1 MKTVPAHRDQDSALR
16 SVLHVG
22 EAAAVASVL
31 VKFQRKLGMRADVI
45 SLQEEDPYGYV
56 RFYGGGIEVSQPKLH
71 RIVSAV
77 IHKWRYGSERKKI
90 MKANV
95 EPWKDLVPYEATQ
108 NKLLFRIGLQRRWY
122 LRQIIDSAASYDV
135 IHLHFYP
142 QFAPHIRSKFP
153 DKKIV
158 IHHHGSALRN
168 ATPTYRRIQKEY
180 EKSADL
186 VLVSTE
192 DLLHCLDGVDGTHL
206 PIPCD
211 TDVFYPSET
220 PPKHEKILRIRNS
233 LVSDTWAD
241 STYKKL
247 DLGLPY
253 TVLER
258 NIQYG
263 DMRNVLC
270 NYTHYIDWTPAA
282 QVGRHVYTTLGLQAL
297 ACGLTVL
304 GCDFKMHSG
313 GLPPEH
319 QPHNVVRQLNKLYEL
334 PN

>member
-1 MKTVPAHRDQDSALR
+1 MKTASIHKDQDPAFR

-22 EAAAVASVL
+22 EAAAVTSVL
-31 VKFQRKLGMRADVI
+31 AKFQRKLGMKADVI

-71 RIVSAV
+71 RIVSDV
-77 IHKWRYGSERKKI
+77 INKRRYRAARKKK

-108 NKLLFRIGLQRRWY
+108 NKFLFRIGLQRRWY
-122 LRQIIDSAASYDV
+122 LRQIIDTAAPYDV

-192 DLLHCLDGVDGTHL
+192 DLLHYLDDVVGIHL
-206 PIPCD
+206 PNPCD
-211 TDVFYPSET
+211 TDVFYPPET
-220 PPKHEKILRIRNS
+220 PPKHEKILRIKNS
-233 LVSDTWAD
+233 HVSDIWAD

-263 DMRNVLC
+263 NMRDILC
-270 NYTHYIDWTPAA
+270 NYTHYIDWTPV
-282 QVGRHVYTTLGLQAL
+282 QIGRHVYSALGLQAL
-297 ACGLTVL
+297 ACGLIVL
-304 GCDFKMHSG
+304 GVDFKMHSG
-313 GLPPEH
+313 GLPSEH
-319 QPHNVVRQLNKLYEL
+319 QPHNVVSQLNKLYEL